1 MASVL
6 RRSGVA
12 RLANR
17 RLTQLQGADAA
28 RFIQAVLTNDMKHV
42 ARRGDALYGG
52 FLSTKGRVVGDC
64 NVLQLADDAF
74 LLDYDE
80 SVAEALAKHW
90 KRYKLRMKVKIQDK
104 TDVYALYATLPAAV
118 DEAGAA
124 LPPSIKALDE
134 MQTLNA
140 GDETVVYADPRGEHF
155 GVRAVVPI
163 DATLNL
169 PEGYETMETSAYL
182 DHRIALGVAEGK
194 ELVDGIPLE
203 CNLDFLQG
211 VSFRKGC
218 YVGQELTA
226 RTQFKGNIRKRL
238 VPVALVPAE
247 QEDVVKTLSELA
259 FRPFDAPSHGALRE
273 YLADSKGWKD
283 AKAPEIGDKIV
294 ATGESKAVGTIF
306 NVGTDVRSAIAMMR
320 LGNLLP
326 SESEAS
332 ETVPTMKFST
342 QDGAFN
348 AVPYQ
353 PSWWP
358 QLDFKTGKMV
368 L

>member
-1 MASVL
+1 MTSLL

-28 RFIQAVLTNDMKHV
+28 RFIQAVLTNDMKLV
-42 ARRGDALYGG
+42 TRRGDAIYGG

-80 SVAEALAKHW
+80 EVAEPLMKHW
-90 KRYKLRMKVKIQDK
+90 KRYKLRMKLKIEDK
-104 TDVYALYATLPAAV
+104 TDALSLYATLPAVV
-118 DEAGAA
+118 DEADAA
-124 LPPSIKALDE
+124 LPPSAKALDE
-134 MQTLNA
+134 LQTLNP
-140 GDETVVYADPRGEHF
+140 GDDTVLYADPRGDHF
-155 GVRAVVPI
+155 GVRAIVPA
-163 DATLNL
+163 DATLNV
-169 PEGYETMETSAYL
+169 PEGFETMDTTAYL

-203 CNLDFLQG
+203 CNLDLMQG

-238 VPVALVPAE
+238 VPVALIPSE
-247 QEDVVKTLSELA
+247 QQDVVKTLLELA
-259 FRPFDAPSHGALRE
+259 FKPFHEPSHGALRA

-283 AKAPEIGDKIV
+283 GKAPEIGDKIV
-294 ATGESKAVGTIF
+294 TTGETKAVGKIF
-306 NVGTDVRSAIAMMR
+306 NVGKDVSSTLAMIR
-320 LGNLLP
+320 LGSLFP
-326 SESEAS
+326 SESDG
-332 ETVPTMKFST
+332 ETVPIMKFST
-342 QDGAFN
+342 QDGAFH

-358 QLDFKTGKMV
+358 QLDLKTGKM
-368 L
+368 LL